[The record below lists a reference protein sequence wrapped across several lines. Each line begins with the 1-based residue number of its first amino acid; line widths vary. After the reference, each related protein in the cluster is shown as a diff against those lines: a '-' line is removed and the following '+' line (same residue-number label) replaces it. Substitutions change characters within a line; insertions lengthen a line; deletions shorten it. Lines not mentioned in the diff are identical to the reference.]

1 MLELKSQPSVSTL
14 GDLSASVAHNI
25 LLSPAVAAESWD
37 DLAAAR
43 ERSREINSEGLM
55 LKRRSSAY
63 RVGRVRG
70 DWWKWK
76 ISPFTVDA
84 VLIYAQPGTGKRATL
99 YTDYTFGVWD
109 GGQLVPFAKAYSGL
123 TDAEIRQVD
132 AFIRRN
138 TIEKFGPVRTVKPEL
153 VFELAFEAIQRSSRH
168 KSGIAVRFPRILR
181 WRTDKRMEEADSL
194 DTIRALLPEE

>member
-1 MLELKSQPSVSTL
+1 M
-14 GDLSASVAHNI
+14 
-25 LLSPAVAAESWD
+25 LSPTVAAESWD

-55 LKRRSSAY
+55 LKRRSSTY

-76 ISPFTVDA
+76 INPFTVDA

-109 GGQLVPFAKAYSGL
+109 GGQLVPFAKASSGL

-168 KSGIAVRFPRILR
+168 KYGIAVRFPRILR